1 MKNLKPEERHHTE
14 TPSSFSKKA
23 PPLPKKQ
30 EGHAIMET
38 RKKRLV
44 AQACISIPKRE
55 QIFQRNPRVSR
66 QRGSEKMA
74 RIGGNMGRPLYI
86 NPKTGIFSKETP
98 VPCDKG
104 DSTKNLFTYRHYLK
118 SQTGNFFQNKPR
130 YLTTRGSEKPKFY
143 GSNVKHVW
151 NALFL
156 RSFSKT
162 NGIIPENNFHGGSH
176 IKNSRR
182 LILSASNN
190 HNNCFMANLLSP
202 NSYLSRFIS
211 KNF

>member
-1 MKNLKPEERHHTE
+1 
-14 TPSSFSKKA
+14 
-23 PPLPKKQ
+23 
-30 EGHAIMET
+30 MET

-55 QIFQRNPRVSR
+55 QIFQRNPCVSR

-74 RIGGNMGRPLYI
+74 RIGGNMGRPLY
-86 NPKTGIFSKETP
+86 
-98 VPCDKG
+98 
-104 DSTKNLFTYRHYLK
+104 LK

-130 YLTTRGSEKPKFY
+130 YLTTRGFEKPRLY

-162 NGIIPENNFHGGSH
+162 NSIIPENNFHGGSH

-202 NSYLSRFIS
+202 N
-211 KNF
+211 